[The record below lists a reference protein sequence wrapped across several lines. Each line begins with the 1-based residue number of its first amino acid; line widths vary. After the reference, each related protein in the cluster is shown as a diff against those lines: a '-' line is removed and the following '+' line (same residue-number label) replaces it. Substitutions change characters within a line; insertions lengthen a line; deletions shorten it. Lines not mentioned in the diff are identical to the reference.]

1 MKFRWDK
8 LGGQLGILYCLVG
21 LFLIFLG
28 WNGAA
33 SYDRV
38 QAQIPY
44 VVSGGLAGLAL
55 VVIGA
60 AMLIVYGHRSDRAAL
75 QSTIEELRDAL
86 ERNAGVASESAVAT
100 AATAPG
106 AAAAPS
112 EEDLNVLAG
121 ADSYHRMDCALIVGQ
136 PGLTAMTA
144 ASAQERGLEPC
155 RICQP

>member
-1 MKFRWDK
+1 MKFRWDR
-8 LGGQLGILYCLVG
+8 LGGQLGILYCVVG

-44 VVSGGLAGLAL
+44 VVSGGIAGLAL

-60 AMLIVYGHRSDRAAL
+60 AMLIVYGNRSDRAAL
-75 QSTIEELRDAL
+75 QSSIEELRDAL
-86 ERNAGVASESAVAT
+86 ERSAGLAAESPAAT
-100 AATAPG
+100 AAP
-106 AAAAPS
+106 AAAATAA
-112 EEDLNVLAG
+112 EEGSVLAG
-121 ADSYHRMDCALIVGQ
+121 ADSYHRPDCTLIAGQ
-136 PGLTAMTA
+136 SGLTAMSAETA
-144 ASAQERGLEPC
+144 QARGLEPC

>member
-1 MKFRWDK
+1 MKFRWDR
-8 LGGQLGILYCLVG
+8 LGGQLGILYCVVG

-44 VVSGGLAGLAL
+44 LISGGIAGLAL

-60 AMLIVYGHRSDRAAL
+60 AMLITYGARADRAAL
-75 QSTIEELRDAL
+75 QATLEELRETL
-86 ERNAGVASESAVAT
+86 EHSTGAGVAGAVDT
-100 AATAPG
+100 AAVPADAG
-106 AAAAPS
+106 
-112 EEDLNVLAG
+112 VLAG
-121 ADSYHRMDCALIVGQ
+121 SDSYHRPDCALTVGQ
-136 PGLTAMTA
+136 SGLTAMSA
-144 ASAQERGLEPC
+144 AAAQERGLEPC

>member
-60 AMLIVYGHRSDRAAL
+60 AMLIVYGHRADRAAL
-75 QSTIEELRDAL
+75 QTTIEELRDAL
-86 ERNAGVASESAVAT
+86 ERNAGVASESTV
-100 AATAPG
+100 AATAPSASSTPS
-106 AAAAPS
+106 AAA
-112 EEDLNVLAG
+112 EELDVIAG
-121 ADSYHRMDCALIVGQ
+121 ADAYHRTDCALIVGQ
-136 PGLTAMTA
+136 PGLTAMTVA
-144 ASAQERGLEPC
+144 TAVQRGLEPC

>member
-8 LGGQLGILYCLVG
+8 LGGQLGILYCVVG

-44 VVSGGLAGLAL
+44 VVSGGIAGLAL

-86 ERNAGVASESAVAT
+86 ERSAGLASEDPADPAV
-100 AATAPG
+100 
-106 AAAAPS
+106 AAAPTAPRPRS
-112 EEDLNVLAG
+112 TAC
-121 ADSYHRMDCALIVGQ
+121 S
-136 PGLTAMTA
+136 PGPTRTTGRTARSSW
-144 ASAQERGLEPC
+144 ASPGSPR
-155 RICQP
+155 

>member
-8 LGGQLGILYCLVG
+8 LGGQLGILYCVVG

-44 VVSGGLAGLAL
+44 LISGGLAGLAL

-60 AMLIVYGHRSDRAAL
+60 AMLITYGNRSDRAAL
-75 QSTIEELRDAL
+75 QSTLEELRDAL
-86 ERNAGVASESAVAT
+86 AQGVEVAAEAT
-100 AATAPG
+100 AEVAAAPG
-106 AAAAPS
+106 AAG
-112 EEDLNVLAG
+112 VLAG
-121 ADSYHRMDCALIVGQ
+121 TDAYHRRDCTLIAGQ
-136 PGLTAMTA
+136 SGLTAMSA
-144 ASAQERGLEPC
+144 EAAQERGLEPC

>member
-1 MKFRWDK
+1 MKFRWDR
-8 LGGQLGILYCLVG
+8 LGGQLGILYCVVG

-44 VVSGGLAGLAL
+44 VVSGGIAGLAL

-60 AMLIVYGHRSDRAAL
+60 AMLIVYGNRSDRAAL
-75 QSTIEELRDAL
+75 QSSIEDLRDAL
-86 ERNAGVASESAVAT
+86 ERNAGLAAESPAAT
-100 AATAPG
+100 AAP
-106 AAAAPS
+106 AAAATA
-112 EEDLNVLAG
+112 EEGSVLAG
-121 ADSYHRMDCALIVGQ
+121 ADSYHRPDCTLIAGQ
-136 PGLTAMTA
+136 SGLTAMSAETA
-144 ASAQERGLEPC
+144 QARGLEPC

>member
-8 LGGQLGILYCLVG
+8 LGGQLGILYCVVG

-75 QSTIEELRDAL
+75 QSTIEELRDTL
-86 ERNAGVASESAVAT
+86 ERNSGLASESAPAT
-100 AATAPG
+100 AAP
-106 AAAAPS
+106 AAS
-112 EEDLNVLAG
+112 EDLGVLAG
-121 ADSYHRMDCALIVGQ
+121 TDAYHRPDCTLIVGQ
-136 PGLTAMTA
+136 TGLTAMSA
-144 ASAQERGLEPC
+144 EAAQERGLEPC

>member
-1 MKFRWDK
+1 MKFRWDR
-8 LGGQLGILYCLVG
+8 LGGQLGILYCVAG

-44 VVSGGLAGLAL
+44 VVSGGIAGLAL

-60 AMLIVYGHRSDRAAL
+60 AMLIVYGNRSDRAAL
-75 QSTIEELRDAL
+75 QSSIEDLRDAL
-86 ERNAGVASESAVAT
+86 ERSAGLT
-100 AATAPG
+100 AENPA
-106 AAAAPS
+106 AAAAPAAAATAT
-112 EEDLNVLAG
+112 EEGGVLAG
-121 ADSYHRMDCALIVGQ
+121 ADAYHRPDCTLIAGQ
-136 PGLTAMTA
+136 SGLTAMSAETA
-144 ASAQERGLEPC
+144 QARGLEPC